1 MGARETA
8 ESFSGHRFD
17 EAYGQLHEDVRWAVP
32 GHEPI
37 IGKAAVVEACE
48 ETAEHMAGL
57 ARAEFTRFVV
67 VADDRVAAVDTI
79 GRYVAHHGTSSVG
92 SSGYSSF
99 SLASDAYPRDEHP
112 MRRRIRRRTEME
124 SAVPGTP
131 AECRSA
137 GR

>member
-32 GHEPI
+32 GHEPL

-67 VADDRVAAVDTI
+67 VADDRVAAVDAI
-79 GRYVAHHGTSSVG
+79 GRYVSHDGTTSVVSSADV
-92 SSGYSSF
+92 YE
-99 SLASDAYPRDEHP
+99 LDADGLVTTITSY
-112 MRRRIRRRTEME
+112 
-124 SAVPGTP
+124 AVELD
-131 AECRSA
+131 A
-137 GR
+137 